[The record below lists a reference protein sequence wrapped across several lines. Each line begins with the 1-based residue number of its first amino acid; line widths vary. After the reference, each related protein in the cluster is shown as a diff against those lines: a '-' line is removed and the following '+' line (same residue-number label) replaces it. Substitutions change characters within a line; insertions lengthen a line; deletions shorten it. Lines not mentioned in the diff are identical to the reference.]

1 MAKEYLGTTHRGEPV
16 YYDSEKA
23 ADELNNMS
31 DEDFRRMAA
40 STGVFDVLEFVPA
53 GEKQYES
60 IEDPGFIEVI
70 SAIDHPG
77 YYHPRDKEGF
87 PIFDVL
93 LDKDGKLAK
102 KQPTS
107 LSIRRRDRS
116 DSP

>member
-1 MAKEYLGTTHRGEPV
+1 MAKEYLGTTYDGEPV
-16 YYDSEKA
+16 YFDREKA
-23 ADELNNMS
+23 VAELDNLS
-31 DEDFRRMAA
+31 EQEFRQEAA
-40 STGVFDVLEFVPA
+40 STGAFDVLEFIPA

-60 IEDPGFIEVI
+60 AEDPGLIAAI

-93 LDKDGKLAK
+93 LDKNGKLAK

-107 LSIRRRDRS
+107 
-116 DSP
+116 

>member
-1 MAKEYLGTTHRGEPV
+1 MAKEYLGTTHRGKPV

-23 ADELNNMS
+23 AAELDDMSEDE
-31 DEDFRRMAA
+31 FRQAAA
-40 STGVFDVLEFVPA
+40 SSGVFDILERIPA

-60 IEDPGFIEVI
+60 AEDPGFIEVV
-70 SAIDHPG
+70 SSMNYPG
-77 YYHPRDKEGF
+77 YYYPRDKEGF

-107 LSIRRRDRS
+107 
-116 DSP
+116 